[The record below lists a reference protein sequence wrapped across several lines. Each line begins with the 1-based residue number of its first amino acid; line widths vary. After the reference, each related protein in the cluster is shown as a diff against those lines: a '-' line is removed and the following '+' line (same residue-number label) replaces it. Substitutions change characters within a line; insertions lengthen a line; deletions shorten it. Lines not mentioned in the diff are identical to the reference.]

1 MPILAAPLRA
11 VRTPMA
17 EVKKVVLI
25 ERTPAQMFALVDDVE
40 SYPKFLPWCGGS
52 EVVERT
58 DVLTVAILRI
68 NYHGIRS
75 QFSTANEKR
84 FPESMKLRL
93 REGPFRQLEGEW
105 LFKALGDAACKIE
118 FRLSYEFSSKLL
130 EMALG
135 PVFNHIANTFV
146 EAFVKRA
153 DQVYK

>member
-1 MPILAAPLRA
+1 
-11 VRTPMA
+11 MA